1 MLQWIQVDFQTPT
14 LVTGVVT
21 QGRPTT
27 SEDWVE
33 TFKIQYGN
41 NQTDLATMKHGNE
54 TDIVRN
60 CNVLVITKLCLLN
73 STVRVATETEKKLSN
88 IIPQPLF

>member
-1 MLQWIQVDFQTPT
+1 MLSTDHLLQWIQVDFHTPT

-21 QGRPTT
+21 QGRPTM

-41 NQTDLATMKHGNE
+41 NQTDLATMKHSDG

-60 CNVLVITKLCLLN
+60 CHVL
-73 STVRVATETEKKLSN
+73 
-88 IIPQPLF
+88 

>member
-1 MLQWIQVDFQTPT
+1 MLSTDHMLEWIQVDFEAPT
-14 LVTGVVT
+14 FLTGVVT

-41 NQTDLATMKHGNE
+41 NQTDFVTMKSGNE
-54 TDIVRN
+54 TDIVRY
-60 CNVLVITKLCLLN
+60 CKC
-73 STVRVATETEKKLSN
+73 
-88 IIPQPLF
+88 F